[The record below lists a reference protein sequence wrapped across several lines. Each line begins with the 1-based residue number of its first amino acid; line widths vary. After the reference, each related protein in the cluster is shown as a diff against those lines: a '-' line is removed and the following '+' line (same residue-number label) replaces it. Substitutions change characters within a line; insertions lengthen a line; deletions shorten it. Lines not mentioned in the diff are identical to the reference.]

1 MTKKPVKTI
10 SDADLLAHVFR
21 DVRPLPGRKTT
32 NSPPIKFGT
41 PKLSSSASPV
51 LKSQGKGS
59 HDTKLPNIQH
69 GDAPGLD
76 KRTAQRLR
84 RGKINVEAQLDL
96 HGLRQDEAHSALNQ
110 FLAQSHHT
118 GRRCVLVITGKGA
131 LSQGGGV
138 LKKMVP
144 LWLNERPNRNII
156 LSFNYSTPANGGTGA
171 IVILLKRKR
180 T

>member
-1 MTKKPVKTI
+1 MTKKPDKTI

-21 DVRPLPGRKTT
+21 DVQPLPGRKIT
-32 NSPPIKFGT
+32 NSPPIKFG
-41 PKLSSSASPV
+41 PRKLSSSASPV
-51 LKSQGKGS
+51 LKTQGKGS

-96 HGLRQDEAHSALNQ
+96 HGFKQDEAHMALNR
-110 FLAQSHHT
+110 FLTQSSNV

-138 LKKMVP
+138 LRKMVP
-144 LWLNERPNRNII
+144 LWLNDNTNRKIV
-156 LSFNYSTPANGGTGA
+156 LSFTYSTPADGGTGA
-171 IVILLKRKR
+171 IYILVKRKR
-180 T
+180 K

>member
-1 MTKKPVKTI
+1 MTKKPDKTI

-21 DVRPLPGRKTT
+21 DVQPLPGRKIT
-32 NSPPIKFGT
+32 NSPPIKFG
-41 PKLSSSASPV
+41 PRKLSSSASPV
-51 LKSQGKGS
+51 LKTQGKGS

-96 HGLRQDEAHSALNQ
+96 HGLKQDEAHMALNR
-110 FLAQSHHT
+110 FLTQSSNV

-138 LKKMVP
+138 LRKMVP
-144 LWLNERPNRNII
+144 LWLNENTNRKFV
-156 LSFNYSTPANGGTGA
+156 LSFTYSTPADGGTGA
-171 IVILLKRKR
+171 IYILLKRKR
-180 T
+180 R

>member
-1 MTKKPVKTI
+1 MTKKPDKTI

-21 DVRPLPGRKTT
+21 DVQPLTGRKIT
-32 NSPPIKFGT
+32 NSPPIKFR
-41 PKLSSSASPV
+41 PRKLSSSASPV
-51 LKSQGKGS
+51 LKTQGKGS

-96 HGLRQDEAHSALNQ
+96 HGFKQDEAHMALNR
-110 FLAQSHHT
+110 FLTQSSNV

-138 LKKMVP
+138 LRKMVP
-144 LWLNERPNRNII
+144 LWLNENTNRKFV
-156 LSFNYSTPANGGTGA
+156 LSFTYSTPADGGTGA
-171 IVILLKRKR
+171 IYILLKRKR
-180 T
+180 R

>member
-1 MTKKPVKTI
+1 MTKKPDKTI

-21 DVRPLPGRKTT
+21 DVQPLPGRKTT

-41 PKLSSSASPV
+41 RKLSSSASPV
-51 LKSQGKGS
+51 LKTQGESS

-96 HGLRQDEAHSALNQ
+96 HGFKQDEAHMALNR
-110 FLAQSHHT
+110 FLTQSSNV

-138 LKKMVP
+138 LRKMVP
-144 LWLNERPNRNII
+144 LWLNENTNRKFV
-156 LSFNYSTPANGGTGA
+156 LSFTYSTPADGGTGA
-171 IVILLKRKR
+171 IYILLKRKQR
-180 T
+180 

>member
-1 MTKKPVKTI
+1 MTKKPDKTI

-21 DVRPLPGRKTT
+21 DVQPLPGRKIT
-32 NSPPIKFGT
+32 NSPPIKFG
-41 PKLSSSASPV
+41 PRKPSSSASPV
-51 LKSQGKGS
+51 LKTQGKGS

-96 HGLRQDEAHSALNQ
+96 HGFKQDEAHMALNR
-110 FLAQSHHT
+110 FLTQSSNVGH
-118 GRRCVLVITGKGA
+118 RCVLVITGKGA

-138 LKKMVP
+138 LRKMVP
-144 LWLNERPNRNII
+144 LWLNENTNRKFV
-156 LSFNYSTPANGGTGA
+156 LSFTYSTPADGGTGA
-171 IVILLKRKR
+171 IYILLKRKQR
-180 T
+180 

>member
-1 MTKKPVKTI
+1 MTKKPDKTI

-21 DVRPLPGRKTT
+21 DVQPLPSRKTT

-41 PKLSSSASPV
+41 RKLSSSASPV
-51 LKSQGKGS
+51 LKTQGEGS

-96 HGLRQDEAHSALNQ
+96 HGFKQDEAHMALNR
-110 FLAQSHHT
+110 FLTQSSNV

-138 LKKMVP
+138 LRKMVP
-144 LWLNERPNRNII
+144 LWLNENTNRKFV
-156 LSFNYSTPANGGTGA
+156 LSFTYSTPADGGTGA
-171 IVILLKRKR
+171 IYILLKRKR
-180 T
+180 R

>member
-21 DVRPLPGRKTT
+21 DVQPLPGRKTT
-32 NSPPIKFGT
+32 NSPAIKFGT
-41 PKLSSSASPV
+41 RKLSSSASPV
-51 LKSQGKGS
+51 LKTQGESS

-84 RGKINVEAQLDL
+84 RGRINVEAHLDL
-96 HGLRQDEAHSALNQ
+96 HGLKQDEAHMALNR
-110 FLAQSHHT
+110 FLTQSSNV

-138 LKKMVP
+138 LRKMVP
-144 LWLNERPNRNII
+144 LWLNENTNRKFV
-156 LSFNYSTPANGGTGA
+156 LSFTYSTPADGGTGA
-171 IVILLKRKR
+171 IYILLKRKQR
-180 T
+180 

>member
-1 MTKKPVKTI
+1 MTKKPDKTI

-21 DVRPLPGRKTT
+21 DVQPLTGRKIT
-32 NSPPIKFGT
+32 NSPPIKFG
-41 PKLSSSASPV
+41 PRKLSSSASPV
-51 LKSQGKGS
+51 LKTQGKGS

-96 HGLRQDEAHSALNQ
+96 HGFKQDEAHMALNR
-110 FLAQSHHT
+110 FLTQSSNV

-138 LKKMVP
+138 LRKMVP
-144 LWLNERPNRNII
+144 LWLNENTNRKFV
-156 LSFNYSTPANGGTGA
+156 LSFTYSTPADGGTGA
-171 IVILLKRKR
+171 IYILLKRKQR
-180 T
+180 

>member
-1 MTKKPVKTI
+1 MTKKPDKTI

-21 DVRPLPGRKTT
+21 DVRPLPGRKIT
-32 NSPPIKFGT
+32 NSPPIKLG
-41 PKLSSSASPV
+41 PRKLSSSASPV
-51 LKSQGKGS
+51 LKTQGKGS

-84 RGKINVEAQLDL
+84 RGRINVEAQLDL
-96 HGLRQDEAHSALNQ
+96 HGFKQDEAHMALNR
-110 FLAQSHHT
+110 FLTQSSNV

-138 LKKMVP
+138 LRKMVP
-144 LWLNERPNRNII
+144 LWLNENTNRKFV
-156 LSFNYSTPANGGTGA
+156 LSFTYSTPADGGTGA
-171 IVILLKRKR
+171 IYILLKRKQR
-180 T
+180 

>member
-1 MTKKPVKTI
+1 MTKKPDKTI

-21 DVRPLPGRKTT
+21 DVQPLTGRKIT
-32 NSPPIKFGT
+32 NSPPIKFG
-41 PKLSSSASPV
+41 PRKLSSSASPV
-51 LKSQGKGS
+51 LKPQGKGS

-96 HGLRQDEAHSALNQ
+96 HGFKQDEAHMALNR
-110 FLAQSHHT
+110 FLTQSSNV

-138 LKKMVP
+138 LRKMVP
-144 LWLNERPNRNII
+144 LWLNENTNRKFV
-156 LSFNYSTPANGGTGA
+156 LSFTYSTPADGGTGA
-171 IVILLKRKR
+171 IYILLKRKR
-180 T
+180 R

>member
-1 MTKKPVKTI
+1 MTKIPDKTI

-21 DVRPLPGRKTT
+21 DVQPLTGRKIT

-41 PKLSSSASPV
+41 RKLSSSASPV
-51 LKSQGKGS
+51 LKTQGESS

-84 RGKINVEAQLDL
+84 RGRINVEAQLDL
-96 HGLRQDEAHSALNQ
+96 HGLKQDEAHIALCQ
-110 FLAQSHHT
+110 FLTKSYNIGH
-118 GRRCVLVITGKGA
+118 RCVLVITGKGA

-138 LKKMVP
+138 LRKMVP
-144 LWLNERPNRNII
+144 LWLNENTNRNFV
-156 LSFNYSTPANGGTGA
+156 LSFTYSTPADGGTGA
-171 IVILLKRKR
+171 IYILLKRKR
-180 T
+180 R

>member
-1 MTKKPVKTI
+1 MTKKPDKTI

-21 DVRPLPGRKTT
+21 DVQPLPGRKTT

-41 PKLSSSASPV
+41 RKLSSSASPV
-51 LKSQGKGS
+51 LKTQGESS

-96 HGLRQDEAHSALNQ
+96 HGFKQDEAHMALNR
-110 FLAQSHHT
+110 FLTQSSNV

-138 LKKMVP
+138 LRKMVP
-144 LWLNERPNRNII
+144 LWLNENTNRKFV
-156 LSFNYSTPANGGTGA
+156 LSFTYSTPADGGTGA
-171 IVILLKRKR
+171 IYILLKRKR
-180 T
+180 R